1 MSGAMNCIAPHPGSQ
16 YNRVSTRYPRSGGP
30 TMITR
35 LLLIDADISFIVTLK
50 QALEST
56 GQFRVNLAANGQAAL
71 EALLH
76 SQYHAALVDPE
87 LADIDPY
94 ELVDLIHQARPDLP
108 VIMMPSEEHELT
120 YAQMM
125 NVQGAL
131 TKPFSAREL
140 IAYLRRLLESAWAPA
155 VAPPD
160 GVPRDEFSA
169 PDMPPVIQASLGV
182 PGEPPDERGRRPTE
196 LFSEE
201 ERTQIRQGLQDLEG
215 FGALVEASEG
225 EEADT
230 LLSAADDMLTEAEL
244 FDRLGTR
251 QLDHLQDDRSGDWET
266 IAPQTVV
273 PAGASE
279 PPPTRALAWDE
290 EEAPSTTSPL
300 AWPDEPPPTRQI
312 ASADEPPSTR
322 LLDDDEEP
330 EETRRLAETDTLE
343 TLLDAREWP
352 DRSAPHDEP
361 PVEIGDT
368 PSVPAHDLDG
378 MRQFLA
384 TDYSAHDP
392 SEFGDVLDAVAR
404 LSPDD
409 YELSPDDRAFH
420 DLVESLRPH
429 DAPQQRRTRL
439 DELLASI
446 AADKSETEGLAD
458 SGAAIDYVLDA
469 LRRAGPPAHPEQE
482 QGDDLAQDE
491 TTIGDVIDGLFEPS
505 FEGVLAALA
514 GEEVADEEY
523 DEPAYSLFP
532 GLSAQPAAADQI
544 APDALVEDD
553 SPAWLTELDLDIV
566 PPPDKLAPPETPA
579 EPPIMPQDS
588 RHYPATT
595 ALAAV
600 AHAEDGDDFSLAQ
613 LLEQIEEQLPSLP
626 AQRPSLKPLPS
637 WDTDAGLGDER
648 DLAAIFDELEGA
660 GTSLPSPSLEDT
672 RPASRPDARPEA
684 TDALDLDA
692 FFMAPDAPAPGEE
705 AFPDELRDLAEAAQS
720 AADAHVSEA
729 NIAALFY
736 AGVSHDASEEAW
748 DFADIPDEEPIE
760 LPYDE
765 EPGWLEPAEEAPA
778 LAVEAGPLQEPAWAE
793 PAEEGSPLAFDLA
806 AGEGPWLEPVQQ
818 EEAPPA
824 WDEVSEL
831 TEQPAAEPALAP
843 PVAAEEAL
851 PASEVQAIALAPGE
865 DAAEDDIVQIAV
877 DLTQYSLESSAQAT
891 MLSRPG
897 RLLARAG
904 DLPEEAITR
913 LFNTVDN
920 AWRTSPAASDA
931 LIRYIALPDAGEFLL
946 YSTRVEAD
954 MTLSMIFGAST
965 PLRTIR
971 RQARRLSESLNL
983 MPELPEAPA
992 ARTRPRR
999 PEGLAA
1005 RLHSTTEVAVQ
1016 AEAEAPAESAA
1027 VEADMGPYVSYTC
1040 LWAPHDSRLEL
1051 RGEFADSLGDWIE
1064 DAVAADRWRLEAL
1077 DVQTDYVLVS
1087 VDVPQTVRPDQ
1098 AIAHLMAETAQRSAE
1113 EFPDLAY
1120 GQPLWADGYYFITPP
1135 RDLTDRE
1142 IVRFLALQRQS

>member
-1 MSGAMNCIAPHPGSQ
+1 MSGAMKRIAPHPGSQ
-16 YNRVSTRYPRSGGP
+16 YNRVSIRYPRSGGP

-76 SQYHAALVDPE
+76 SQYHAALVDLE

-94 ELVDLIHQARPDLP
+94 ELVDLILQARPDLP

-131 TKPFSAREL
+131 TKPFTAREL
-140 IAYLRRLLESAWAPA
+140 IAYLRRLLEGASAPA
-155 VAPPD
+155 VA
-160 GVPRDEFSA
+160 PRDEFSA
-169 PDMPPVIQASLGV
+169 PDMPPVIQASLGA

-201 ERTQIRQGLQDLEG
+201 ERAQIRQGLQDLEG
-215 FGALVEASEG
+215 FGALVAASEG

-244 FDRLGTR
+244 FDRLGAR
-251 QLDHLQDDRSGDWET
+251 QLDRLQDDRGGDWET
-266 IAPQTVV
+266 IAPQTAA
-273 PAGASE
+273 PSGAGE

-290 EEAPSTTSPL
+290 EEASGTTSPL
-300 AWPDEPPPTRQI
+300 AWPDEPPPTRRI
-312 ASADEPPSTR
+312 ASADEPPATR

-330 EETRRLAETDTLE
+330 EETRQLAETDTLE

-352 DRSAPHDEP
+352 ERSAPHDEP
-361 PVEIGDT
+361 PVETGDT
-368 PSVPAHDLDG
+368 PSVPVHDLDG

-420 DLVESLRPH
+420 DLVESLRPR

-446 AADKSETEGLAD
+446 AADKSEAEGLAD
-458 SGAAIDYVLDA
+458 SSAAIDYVLDA
-469 LRRAGPPAHPEQE
+469 LRRAGPPAQPEQE
-482 QGDDLAQDE
+482 QGDELAQDE

-553 SPAWLTELDLDIV
+553 SPAWLTELGLDIV
-566 PPPDKLAPPETPA
+566 PPPDKLAPPEAPA

-600 AHAEDGDDFSLAQ
+600 AHAEDGDVFSLAQ

-626 AQRPSLKPLPS
+626 ARRPSLKPLPS

-672 RPASRPDARPEA
+672 RPASRPDAHPEA
-684 TDALDLDA
+684 TDALGLDV

-720 AADAHVSEA
+720 ASDTHVSEA

-736 AGVSHDASEEAW
+736 AGVSYDASEEAW
-748 DFADIPDEEPIE
+748 DFAEPPDLEPLQ

-765 EPGWLEPAEEAPA
+765 EPGWL
-778 LAVEAGPLQEPAWAE
+778 E

-806 AGEGPWLEPVQQ
+806 AGEELWLEPAQQ

-824 WDEVSEL
+824 WDEVSEP
-831 TEQPAAEPALAP
+831 TEPPAAEPALAP
-843 PVAAEEAL
+843 PGAAEESS
-851 PASEVQAIALAPGE
+851 PASEIQAVPLALGQ

-904 DLPEEAITR
+904 DLPEDAITR

-954 MTLSMIFGAST
+954 MTLSMVFGAST

-1005 RLHSTTEVAVQ
+1005 RLDSVAEVAVQ
-1016 AEAEAPAESAA
+1016 AEAEAPAESAV

-1077 DVQTDYVLVS
+1077 NVQTDYVLVS